1 MSTSTSN
8 KDNHYDVIVIGSGI
22 GGLTTASILA
32 QVAGKRVLVLE
43 RHFKLGGFLHSFRR
57 KDYVWDPGVHYI
69 GEMQEGTLTRK
80 CMDLVTRGEVD
91 WHAMSSDFERLSFPD
106 ETFSIPSDPM
116 EFQEKLGRRFPGERD
131 NIKKY
136 FRDLGSVKK
145 WIERWF
151 FSKQF
156 SAPWSGLISAG
167 KKLALTN
174 TGKYLDDRFD
184 DPMLKAI
191 LAGQWPDFG
200 TPPDESAFGVHA
212 AVASDFLNG
221 GYYPIGGSQE
231 IADSAAA
238 AIKDNG
244 GDCLV
249 SRPVK
254 EILVRNNK
262 AYGVRVE
269 RKGKSETYYAPKI
282 ISNAGARTT
291 FAQLVPEEWA
301 TKERTQ
307 LKQIVNGTSAVVLF
321 IGTKEDP
328 RDHGFG
334 DCNYW
339 MYRRTDHRY
348 SKHAPGELAPVDG
361 AFLSFGSLRN
371 PGQTP
376 HTAQIV
382 SFSQESE
389 WKQFTETKWKK
400 RGDEYEALKAAKTE
414 QLLDFVE
421 SHNPGLRAI
430 IDYAEL
436 STPLSFRDFTGHH
449 QGAIYGQA
457 CEPSR
462 LSNHQWSIGTSVKNL
477 FLTGTDVGVPGVN
490 SGLMLGVMTAG
501 KLMGWGGMPRI
512 FSSLGKFKSAD
523 VVRAPPEQELAE
535 ATAQ

>member
-1 MSTSTSN
+1 MNTQSKSD
-8 KDNHYDVIVIGSGI
+8 DNHYDVILIGSGI

-43 RHFKLGGFLHSFRR
+43 SHFKLGGFLHSFRR
-57 KDYVWDPGVHYI
+57 KNYVWDPGVHYI
-69 GEMQEGTLTRK
+69 GEMQEGSLTRR
-80 CMDLVTRGEVD
+80 CMDLVTRGKVD
-91 WHAMSSDFERLSFPD
+91 WHAMNSDFERISFPN
-106 ETFSIPSDPM
+106 ETFCIPSDPD
-116 EFQEKLGRRFPGERD
+116 EFQERLIQRFPGERD
-131 NIKKY
+131 SIKKY
-136 FRDLGSVKK
+136 FRDLQSATS
-145 WIERWF
+145 WLQRWF

-156 SAPWSGLISAG
+156 SAPWSGWISAG
-167 KKLALTN
+167 KRLALTN
-174 TGKYLDDRFD
+174 TRQYLDGRFD
-184 DPMLKAI
+184 DPLLQAI
-191 LAGQWPDFG
+191 VAGQWPDFG
-200 TPPDESAFGVHA
+200 SPPDESAFGIHA
-212 AVASDFLNG
+212 AVASDFLHG

-231 IADSAAA
+231 IVESAAS
-238 AIKDNG
+238 AIEDNG
-244 GDCLV
+244 GSCLV
-249 SRPVK
+249 SHPVK
-254 EILVRNNK
+254 EILVRDNR

-269 RKGKSETYYAPKI
+269 RKGKSESYFAPKI

-291 FAQLVPEEWA
+291 FSQLVPKEWA
-301 TKERTQ
+301 AKERVQ
-307 LKQIVNGTSAVVLF
+307 LAKVVNGTSAVVLF
-321 IGTKEDP
+321 LGIKDDP
-328 RDHGFG
+328 RDHGFD

-339 MYRRTDHRY
+339 MYKRTDHRY
-348 SKHAPGELAPVDG
+348 SQHEPGQLAPVEG

-389 WKQFTETKWKK
+389 WAQFADTKWKK

-421 SHNPGLRAI
+421 SRAPGLRAI

-457 CEPSR
+457 CDPNR
-462 LSNHQWSIGTSVKNL
+462 LSEHQWSIGTSVKNL

-490 SGLMLGVMTAG
+490 SGLMVGVMTAG

-512 FSSLGKFKSAD
+512 FSSLGKYKSAE
-523 VVRAPPEQELAE
+523 VKRSPSNTELAE
-535 ATAQ
+535 